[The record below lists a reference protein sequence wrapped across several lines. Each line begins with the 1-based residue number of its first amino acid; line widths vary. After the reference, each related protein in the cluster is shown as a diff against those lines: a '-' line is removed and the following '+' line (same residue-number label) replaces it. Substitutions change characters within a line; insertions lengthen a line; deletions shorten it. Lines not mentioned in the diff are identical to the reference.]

1 MRLNDIADIRGRAD
15 RNGPQ
20 YALIKRAEV
29 RKKDLRQT
37 RHTFAVQ
44 AIKSGM
50 YTLQEISAILGHSSL
65 SMLFK
70 HYGKH
75 LGQSHLKIN
84 RSVDIFDGL
93 GDSEEDKDNEKQLK
107 FLEILQVR

>member
-1 MRLNDIADIRGRAD
+1 MIKKSKVQMR
-15 RNGPQ
+15 
-20 YALIKRAEV
+20 
-29 RKKDLRQT
+29 DLRQT

-50 YTLQEISAILGHSSL
+50 YTLQEVSAVLGHSSL
-65 SMLFK
+65 SMLFR

-75 LGQSHLKIN
+75 LGKSHLKIN

-93 GDSEEDKDNEKQLK
+93 GY
-107 FLEILQVR
+107 FLG

>member
-15 RNGPQ
+15 RNGPW
-20 YALIKRAEV
+20 YALIKESEV
-29 RKKDLRQT
+29 QMRDLRQT

-50 YTLQEISAILGHSSL
+50 YTLQEVSAILGHSSS
-65 SMLFK
+65 SMLFR

-75 LGQSHLKIN
+75 LGKSHLKIN

-93 GDSEEDKDNEKQLK
+93 GYFLGDSEEKISGEK
-107 FLEILQVR
+107 